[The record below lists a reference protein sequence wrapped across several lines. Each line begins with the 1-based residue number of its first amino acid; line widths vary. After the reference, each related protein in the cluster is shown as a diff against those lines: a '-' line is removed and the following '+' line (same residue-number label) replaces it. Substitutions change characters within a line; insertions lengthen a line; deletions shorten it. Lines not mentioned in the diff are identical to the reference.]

1 VVLLD
6 LLLWNHFLEDLVGV
20 QQQQRNLKPLVVF

>member
-6 LLLWNHFLEDLVGV
+6 LLLWNHFLEDLVEV
-20 QQQQRNLKPLVVF
+20 QQQQRNLKPLVAF